1 MRGFALFAF
10 GLVTGVV
17 LASLGKE
24 LRRRQ
29 QAGDFD
35 SVAER
40 LEDKFRALEAT
51 A

>member
-17 LASLGKE
+17 LATFGKE
-24 LRRRQ
+24 FRRRCE
-29 QAGDFD
+29 AGDFD
-35 SVAER
+35 SVAEG
-40 LEDKFRALEAT
+40 LEDKFRAIEAS